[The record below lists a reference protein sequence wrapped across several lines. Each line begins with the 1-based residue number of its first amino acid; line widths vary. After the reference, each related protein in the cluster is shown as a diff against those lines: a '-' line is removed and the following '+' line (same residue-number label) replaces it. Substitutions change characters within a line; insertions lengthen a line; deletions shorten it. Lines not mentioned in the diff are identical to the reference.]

1 MLDFINR
8 FFKGPSSSGVAK
20 ERLRLVLLS
29 DRISLAPDVVEAL
42 KADLLE
48 VISRYVEVDESHTEI
63 NFEQREREVAMLA
76 NIPILSLRPRP
87 PLPPPLE
94 PPPAPPAP
102 PTSDIAAAVAAPADA
117 EAAEA
122 PVETKPLSASQKRRR
137 RRAAAANFSNPAQAT

>member
-1 MLDFINR
+1 MIDFINR
-8 FFKGPSSSGVAK
+8 FFKRETSSGMAK

-76 NIPILSLRPRP
+76 NIPILSLKPR
-87 PLPPPLE
+87 
-94 PPPAPPAP
+94 PPAPPVSREPELVVASPLQPAPAQAAALADAP
-102 PTSDIAAAVAAPADA
+102 P
-117 EAAEA
+117 
-122 PVETKPLSASQKRRR
+122 KPKARRR
-137 RRAAAANFSNPAQAT
+137 RKRTNISATQSFAKPAEAT

>member
-1 MLDFINR
+1 MIDFINR
-8 FFKGPSSSGVAK
+8 FFKRESSSGTAK

-76 NIPILSLRPRP
+76 NIPILSLKPRP
-87 PLPPPLE
+87 PAAPVAPE
-94 PPPAPPAP
+94 PQVPPAAPLQPAP
-102 PTSDIAAAVAAPADA
+102 AQAVALEQAVAVRPAPA
-117 EAAEA
+117 
-122 PVETKPLSASQKRRR
+122 KPKPRRR
-137 RRAAAANFSNPAQAT
+137 RKRPNMTPAQSFGKPAEAT